1 MQKKL
6 VYHHN
11 MIGHEI
17 NESWNIMQ
25 MMCLIEK
32 YIAENY
38 TRSKN
43 H

>member
-17 NESWNIMQ
+17 NESLEYYADDVFDREI
-25 MMCLIEK
+25 
-32 YIAENY
+32 
-38 TRSKN
+38 
-43 H
+43 